1 MLLKVWFARIFDP
14 YLVRWVAS
22 GQPETY
28 VPKLQ
33 NSLDLIALVMTL
45 LTLLATFWSGH
56 LFALLYPAA
65 YERSAEI
72 VPLIVLAGA
81 ISSLS
86 LILVASPLIARRTVF
101 HLPVYSL
108 GLIVNSIVGFALIP
122 RIGVSG
128 AVWGTLLGETVIL
141 LGWMGT
147 GRWILRN
154 LRLEILFSM
163 SLLVVALAVCI
174 LYTPPVFFRNAPVL
188 ESAILSLITGA
199 SVAALF
205 FVRLRR
211 SEWIRGLF
219 AFFSQ
224 RR

>member
-1 MLLKVWFARIFDP
+1 ML
-14 YLVRWVAS
+14 
-22 GQPETY
+22 
-28 VPKLQ
+28 
-33 NSLDLIALVMTL
+33 
-45 LTLLATFWSGH
+45 
-56 LFALLYPAA
+56 
-65 YERSAEI
+65 
-72 VPLIVLAGA
+72 GA

-154 LRLEILFSM
+154 LRLEMLFSM
-163 SLLVVALAVCI
+163 SLLVVALAVH
-174 LYTPPVFFRNAPVL
+174 TVHTSVFRKRSRSGVSDTLADNGSFGCGAFSCACAERVDSRSFR
-188 ESAILSLITGA
+188 
-199 SVAALF
+199 
-205 FVRLRR
+205 RLKEVVGMDGNERM
-211 SEWIRGLF
+211 
-219 AFFSQ
+219 
-224 RR
+224 